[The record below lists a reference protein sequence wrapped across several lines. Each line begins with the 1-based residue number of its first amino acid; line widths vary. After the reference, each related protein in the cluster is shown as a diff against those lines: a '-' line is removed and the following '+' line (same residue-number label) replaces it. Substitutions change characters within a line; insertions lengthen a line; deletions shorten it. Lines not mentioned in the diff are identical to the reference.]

1 VHTRPDG
8 DHYSQV
14 VRGYLFN
21 CLQLVELVLGTR
33 GSFRAAMRQ
42 KVGAGAQATRGG
54 PGATPS
60 RETGARAARTRGGP
74 RDALSREV
82 GARATG
88 TRGGPRA
95 TPSWK
100 AGAGALG
107 HTATR
112 TRLVFCLYLELIH
125 GGTWSSGTDS
135 GPTNEFLRK

>member
-14 VRGYLFN
+14 IRGYLFN
-21 CLQLVELVLGTR
+21 CLQLVEPVLGTR

-54 PGATPS
+54 PGAALS
-60 RETGARAARTRGGP
+60 QEIGARAAGTRGGP
-74 RDALSREV
+74 GAALSRKV
-82 GARATG
+82 GVRATG
-88 TRGGPRA
+88 TRGDPRA
-95 TPSWK
+95 TSSWE

-112 TRLVFCLYLELIH
+112 ARLIFCLDLKLVH
-125 GGTWSSGTDS
+125 RDTWSSGYRQW
-135 GPTNEFLRK
+135 TNK